1 MRRLITIITVAGLVL
16 AAGSSGAVAAS
27 KPPLISIGVAPS
39 KLQAN
44 LYPGQLYKT
53 DLDIY
58 NKGGAST
65 PTAST
70 KIRIAVGITEPF
82 QISAHSCCRRNRRPI
97 RARRR
102 CPGSDDA

>member
-1 MRRLITIITVAGLVL
+1 MPTRSHRSRSRPRSPTSPPPREETPMRRLITIITVAGLVL

-58 NKGGAST
+58 NKGGGPVVLDVYLQDYT
-65 PTAST
+65 
-70 KIRIAVGITEPF
+70 
-82 QISAHSCCRRNRRPI
+82 ISA
-97 RARRR
+97 
-102 CPGSDDA
+102 D